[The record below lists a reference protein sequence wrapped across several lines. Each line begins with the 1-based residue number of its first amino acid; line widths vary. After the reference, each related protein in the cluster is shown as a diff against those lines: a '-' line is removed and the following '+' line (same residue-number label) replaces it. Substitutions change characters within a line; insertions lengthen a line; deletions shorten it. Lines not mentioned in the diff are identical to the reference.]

1 MWRTVDCSTPCS
13 GWKPGE
19 DLERHPKV
27 GASWEGF
34 ALGEVIT
41 RLGARPEQCF
51 FWATHTGAELD
62 LLVVRGTR
70 RWGFEFK
77 RTVAPRLTR
86 SMHSALADLHL
97 ERLEVVHAGEQTF
110 PLAGRG
116 ARAGPA
122 AAARRSGPLA
132 GVV

>member
-1 MWRTVDCSTPCS
+1 
-13 GWKPGE
+13 
-19 DLERHPKV
+19 ERHPKV

-41 RLGARPEQCF
+41 RLGARPDQCF

-62 LLVVRGTR
+62 LLVVRGHR

-97 ERLEVVHAGEQTF
+97 ERLEVVHTGDQTF
-110 PLAGRG
+110 PLAERV
-116 ARAGPA
+116 RA
-122 AAARRSGPLA
+122 LA
-132 GVV
+132 LPRLLTYLDTFAGWVKNLTHNR